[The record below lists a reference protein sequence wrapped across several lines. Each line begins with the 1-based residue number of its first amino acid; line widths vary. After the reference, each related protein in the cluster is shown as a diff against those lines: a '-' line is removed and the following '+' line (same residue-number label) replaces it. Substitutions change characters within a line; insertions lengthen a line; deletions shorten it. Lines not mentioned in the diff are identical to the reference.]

1 MDPNIWRHLPDDLI
15 LHILGMAE
23 LSIDARLAFGI
34 RPKRLDEAKCW
45 RFWYFL
51 KSHDG
56 LVYNLDSKS
65 LHIFRIPGHH
75 IIRRPIDL
83 NYHTAGIVVFN
94 DEEEE
99 HTIETICPDGSF
111 RSEVSAV
118 PWITECR
125 VIFKY
130 SNPRRKQPLEDI
142 MLLPAGVC

>member
-1 MDPNIWRHLPDDLI
+1 MKLDTDIWKHLPNDLVLRI
-15 LHILGMAE
+15 LEMAE

-34 RPKRLDEAKCW
+34 RPKKLDEVKCW

-83 NYHTAGIVVFN
+83 DFHTAGMVIFN
-94 DEEEE
+94 GEGKE
-99 HTIETICPDGSF
+99 HGIETISPDGGFVNEWS
-111 RSEVSAV
+111 RY
-118 PWITECR
+118 PWVTECR
-125 VIFKY
+125 VIFRG
-130 SNPRRKQPLEDI
+130 SNSRIKQPTEDI
-142 MLLPAGVC
+142 MY